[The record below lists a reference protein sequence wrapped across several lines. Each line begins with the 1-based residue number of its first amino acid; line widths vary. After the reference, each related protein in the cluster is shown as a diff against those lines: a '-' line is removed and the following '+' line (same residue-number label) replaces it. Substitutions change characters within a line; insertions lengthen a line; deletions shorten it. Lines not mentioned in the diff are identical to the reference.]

1 MARLVAIAGIALVVG
16 ILVGIGAVSV
26 QRSAESPAARAIK
39 EPEPPS
45 GSIPS
50 VVEAPGQRTILRVA
64 SSVPT
69 SAAPFG
75 SMVVR
80 TAEKLSVISDGTIEF
95 KLHEPNSL
103 AQNSELIDKLTEGEI
118 DAVWASTSVFAD
130 RDSALWLFSTVPFGP
145 PAGEFLA
152 WLSYG
157 GGQDLMDA
165 TFARFGIKPIVCTV
179 LPPESGG
186 WFRREITSV
195 DDLKGLRMRFIGI
208 GAKVV
213 ARLGVDVVGMP
224 GGETFNALKT
234 GAIDAAE
241 FSLPTVDLRFGFDK
255 AAGHYYFPGWHQQS
269 SLVTLLINTK
279 IWDGLSEAQRNQ
291 IFSVCGDNVRE
302 SLAEGEAQQVKALKE
317 IRARG
322 IAVHTWPPEVL
333 AALEKAWSEVVRE
346 EKAANPEFKAVWE
359 SYDGFRKSYAE
370 WRALGYLP

>member
-1 MARLVAIAGIALVVG
+1 MARIVAIAGIALVVG
-16 ILVGIGAVSV
+16 ILIGIGTVSI

-39 EPEPPS
+39 EPDS
-45 GSIPS
+45 GSMPS
-50 VVEAPGQRTILRVA
+50 IVEAPGQRTVLKVA

-69 SAAPFG
+69 SASPFG

-95 KLHEPNSL
+95 KLHEPYTL
-103 AQNSELIDKLTEGEI
+103 APNSELIDKLMEGEV
-118 DAVWASTSVFAD
+118 DAVWASTNVFAE

-165 TFARFGIKPIVCTV
+165 AFARFNIKPVVCTI

-186 WFRREITSV
+186 WFRREITGV
-195 DDLKGLRMRFIGI
+195 EDLKDLRIRFMGI
-208 GAKVV
+208 GARVIERLGAAVV
-213 ARLGVDVVGMP
+213 AMP

-234 GAIDAAE
+234 GEIDAAE
-241 FSLPTVDLRFGFDK
+241 FSLPAVDLRFGFDK

-279 IWDGLSEAQRNQ
+279 VWDGFSEAQRNQ
-291 IFSVCGDNVRE
+291 IVSVCGDNVRE
-302 SLAEGEAQQVKALKE
+302 SLAEGEVQQVKALKE
-317 IRARG
+317 IKARG
-322 IAVHTWPPEVL
+322 VAVHTWPPEVL
-333 AALEKAWSEVVRE
+333 DALEKAWGEVVRE
-346 EKAANPEFKAVWE
+346 EKAANPEFKAVWQ
-359 SYDGFRKSYAE
+359 SYDSFRKSYAE